1 MCLCRGVYPIHFDA
15 THLDSS
21 LKPIREAINCLRDRD
36 LVADGD
42 RVLITKGDFTGPGG
56 TNALKIVTVGEY

>member
-1 MCLCRGVYPIHFDA
+1 M
-15 THLDSS
+15 
-21 LKPIREAINCLRDRD
+21 NCLVERE
-36 LVADGD
+36 LIAKGD